1 MLKGKSAVVTGA
13 TSGIGLAILKAL
25 AAEGCDVLFNG
36 LGDDQ
41 EIEALSRGVAGD
53 FGVTVRFHGADLGE
67 PDEIP
72 GLIGAAKAAFG
83 GLDILVNNAG
93 IQHVSPIE
101 TFPTERWDAILAI
114 NLSAQFHT
122 IRATLPGMKRRGW
135 GRIIN
140 IASVNGLVAS
150 MNRVAYIAAK
160 HGVVGLTKAVALEAA
175 AFNVTCNAICP
186 GLTRTPIM
194 EVQIEARAAEHGLS
208 MEEAAAEHVAEK
220 HPSRRYVTVEQIAA
234 LAVFLCGDGAA
245 GITGAALPVDGG
257 WLTK

>member
-1 MLKGKSAVVTGA
+1 MLHGKSAVVTGA
-13 TSGIGLAILKAL
+13 TSGIGLAILRAL

-36 LGDDQ
+36 LGDER
-41 EIEALSRGVAGD
+41 EIEAVRRGVAAD
-53 FGVTVRFHGADLGE
+53 FGVSVRFHGADLGR

-72 GLIGAAKAAFG
+72 GLIEAAEAAFG
-83 GLDILVNNAG
+83 GPDILVNNAG
-93 IQHVSPIE
+93 IQHVAPIE
-101 TFPTERWDAILAI
+101 TFPAERWDAVLAI

-150 MNRVAYIAAK
+150 MNRAAYIAAK
-160 HGVVGLTKAVALEAA
+160 HGVVGLTRAVALEAA
-175 AFNVTCNAICP
+175 EFNVTCNAICP

-208 MEEAAAEHVAEK
+208 MEEAAAGHVAEK
-220 HPSRRYVTVEQIAA
+220 HPSRQYVTVEQIAA

-257 WLTK
+257 WLTR